1 MPRADAVQPCH
12 ATMGRTLSLVVHHLA
27 LRTPDPSRLERFYA
41 GFLGLRVARRDAA
54 RGSVW
59 LETGTVVVMIEPA
72 AENEPSPNRASQE
85 LLAFGIDPQSLHP
98 DLPAWRKRLAESDV
112 AIEAE
117 TPFTLYFRDPEGRR
131 LALSTYVFRAPGE

>member
-1 MPRADAVQPCH
+1 
-12 ATMGRTLSLVVHHLA
+12 LSLIVHHLA

-59 LETGTVVVMIEPA
+59 LEAGMVVVMIEPA
-72 AENEPSPNRASQE
+72 AENEPSPDRASQE
-85 LLAFGIDPQSLHP
+85 LLAFGIDAGSAHP
-98 DLPAWRKRLAESDV
+98 DLSSWRKRLAEANV

-131 LALSTYVFRAPGE
+131 LALSAYVFRATAE